1 MAIYKIFPTKDTS
14 LYTISQSMNTGLD
27 EILEASTYIRDTLPQ
42 VSRYLLQ
49 FSQPEID
56 NWVTSYIS
64 GSGVLG
70 ETYSVISSFP
80 DASDFLFDQ
89 TMVAGPTYPT
99 SSDGQGLNNSF
110 GPWDLIPSSSTGN
123 GRGQHF
129 NVQAHGSYFIPNRD
143 IVSKQPITPTLTANN
158 GTYGPLILS
167 NDQAGVNL
175 TSSLSASVN
184 LTIHDNQI
192 TAATIVNNGSASYVT
207 STLPGTDASSPY
219 FSYFDNND
227 LYLTQTA
234 VDAALGAGVISN
246 IDTNGD
252 AELYFKIGA
261 DDLVTT
267 ISVLEG
273 VKPYGIGYRPGD
285 KLIFKSES
293 FSDYPMSDDITI
305 TLSSPTVSGSNWG
318 NREFGVD
325 LRNSAAVVN
334 GLNIDQELKIYP
346 VSGSWGMGSG
356 KLFNSPS
363 TTDGASWTWRTYS
376 GSDAG
381 ALKWQTVGQLKLGV
395 ITSLNTVTTTTA
407 GTITAVVADGN
418 QSGVGARISIESVV
432 VDGLNTIKTVTVTT
446 VGTTYAPGETIT
458 ITKAVLDAS
467 ALGVS
472 SGDLILTLDSS
483 NINLGDFSTTS
494 YNSLDNAGGGNW
506 YTGSNL
512 ELPVIQSQSFSYG
525 IGVDLSVDVTDT
537 IKTWYTNSIVDDT
550 VGFPND
556 GFLVKQSSSKEFVN
570 SQATTATFRY
580 FSIDTNTIYP
590 PLLDL
595 KWNDWYYNTGS
606 STNKTLETPEAFIS
620 IYNNAGTY
628 YSQSEERF
636 RIAAIPKYPDVVFQ
650 TASLYTT
657 NFYLPQ
663 ASSSYAI
670 KDTDTNEFVIPF
682 DSTYTQISSDTTSS
696 YFDIYM
702 NGLEPER
709 YYTILV
715 KTTVGGTTKVF
726 DEGIMFKVVNG

>member
-14 LYTISQSMNTGLD
+14 LYSISQSMNTGLD
-27 EILEASTYIRDTLPQ
+27 EIIEASTYIQNTLPR

-49 FSQPEID
+49 FSQPEIN
-56 NWVTSYIS
+56 NWVETYIS
-64 GSGVLG
+64 GSGV
-70 ETYSVISSFP
+70 SVLSSFP
-80 DASDFLFDQ
+80 DAGNFLYDQ

-123 GRGQHF
+123 GKGQHF
-129 NVQAHGSYFIPNRD
+129 NVQAHGAYFIPNRD
-143 IVSKQPITPTLTANN
+143 IADTLVITPTFTANN

-175 TSSLSASVN
+175 TSSLSASIN
-184 LTIHDNQI
+184 LTIHNNQI

-207 STLPGTDASSPY
+207 STLPGTDASFPY
-219 FSYFDNND
+219 FSYFDNRD
-227 LYLTQTA
+227 LYLTQGA
-234 VDAALGAGVISN
+234 VDAALGAGVINN
-246 IDTNGD
+246 INSGGD
-252 AELYFKIGA
+252 PEFYFRIGA

-285 KLIFKSES
+285 KLVFKSES
-293 FSDYPMSDDITI
+293 FAGYPMSDDITL
-305 TLSSPTVSGSNWG
+305 TLSSPAVSESNWS

-334 GLNIDQELKIYP
+334 GLNVDQELKVYAT
-346 VSGSWGMGSG
+346 SGSWGMGSG
-356 KLFNSPS
+356 KFSNSPQS
-363 TTDGASWTWRTYS
+363 TDGASWEWRTFS
-376 GSDAG
+376 GSAG
-381 ALKWQTVGQLKLGV
+381 IGAEKWQTTGQLKLGD
-395 ITSLNTVTTTTA
+395 ILSMNTVTTANA
-407 GTITAVVADGN
+407 GVVTGIPAAGG
-418 QSGVGARISIESVV
+418 QSGVDAVITLTSTLANAV
-432 VDGLNTIKTVTVTT
+432 NTITKAEVTT
-446 VGTTYAPGETIT
+446 VGTTYAPGEAIT
-458 ITKAVLDAS
+458 ITAATIG
-467 ALGVS
+467 ATAIGAA

-512 ELPVIQSQSFSYG
+512 ELPVVQSQSFSYG

-537 IKTWYTNSIVDDT
+537 IKTWYTNSLVDNT

-556 GFLVKQSSSKEFVN
+556 GFLVKQSSSKEFIN
-570 SQATTATFRY
+570 SQAATATFRY

-595 KWNDWYYNTGS
+595 KWNDWYYDTGS
-606 STNKTLETPEAFIS
+606 STNQTLGTPEAFIS

-682 DSTYTQISSDTTSS
+682 DSTYTQISSDSTSS

-709 YYTILV
+709 YYTILI
-715 KTTVGGTTKVF
+715 KATVGGTTKVF
-726 DEGIMFKVVNG
+726 DEDIMFKVVNG

>member
-27 EILEASTYIRDTLPQ
+27 EILEASTYISNTLPQ

-56 NWVTSYIS
+56 TWVERRIS
-64 GSGVLG
+64 GSGV
-70 ETYSVISSFP
+70 SVISSFP

-89 TMVAGPTYPT
+89 TMIAGPTYPT

-129 NVQAHGSYFIPNRD
+129 NVQAHGAYFIPNRD
-143 IVSKQPITPTLTANN
+143 IADTLQITPTFTANN

-167 NDQAGVNL
+167 NDQTGANL
-175 TSSLSASVN
+175 TSSLSASIN
-184 LTIHDNQI
+184 LTIHNNQI

-219 FSYFDNND
+219 FSYFDNKD
-227 LYLTQTA
+227 LYLTQAA
-234 VDAALGAGVISN
+234 VDAALGAGVINN
-246 IDTNGD
+246 INSGGD
-252 AELYFKIGA
+252 FEFYFRIGA

-285 KLIFKSES
+285 KLVFKSES
-293 FSDYPMSDDITI
+293 FSGYPMSDDITI

-318 NREFGVD
+318 DREFGVD

-356 KLFNSPS
+356 KLFNLPS
-363 TTDGASWTWRTYS
+363 TTDGASWTWRTYL

-381 ALKWQTVGQLKLGV
+381 ALKWQTTGQLKLGV

-407 GTITAVVADGN
+407 GTITTVVADGS
-418 QSGVGARISIESVV
+418 QSGVGARVSIESVL

-467 ALGVS
+467 SLGVS

-494 YNSLDNAGGGNW
+494 YNSLNNAGGGNW

-525 IGVDLSVDVTDT
+525 IGVDLSVDVTNT
-537 IKTWYTNSIVDDT
+537 IKTWYTNSLVDNT
-550 VGFPND
+550 VGFPNN
-556 GFLVKQSSSKEFVN
+556 GFLVKQSSSKEFVD

-606 STNKTLETPEAFIS
+606 SVNKTLETPEAFIS

-657 NFYLPQ
+657 NYYLPR

-696 YFDIYM
+696 YFDVYM